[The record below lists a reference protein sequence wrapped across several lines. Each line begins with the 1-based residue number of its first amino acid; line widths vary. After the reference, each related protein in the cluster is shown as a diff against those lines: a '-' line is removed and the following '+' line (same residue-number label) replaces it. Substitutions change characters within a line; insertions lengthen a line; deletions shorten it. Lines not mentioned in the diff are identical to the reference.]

1 MSAEQLA
8 SKYIDSAEH
17 VFREIKFAKN
27 EIDVDQSKIKE
38 VIDWAKDYLE
48 DANYYREKK
57 KFEVSLTAIA
67 YCEGLLDALRLL
79 GAVSF
84 EWPLRTKRE
93 RKAK

>member
-1 MSAEQLA
+1 LSAEELV

-17 VFREIKFAKN
+17 VFREIQVAKN
-27 EIDVDQSKIKE
+27 EIHVEQSKIKE
-38 VIDWAKDYLE
+38 VVDWAKDYLE
-48 DANYYREKK
+48 DANYYREKE

-84 EWPLRTKRE
+84 EWPPRTKRK

>member
-1 MSAEQLA
+1 MSAKQLA

-17 VFREIKFAKN
+17 VFREIQVAKN
-27 EIDVDQSKIKE
+27 EIHVEQSKIKE
-38 VIDWAKDYLE
+38 VVDWAKDYLE
-48 DANYYREKK
+48 DANYYREKE

-84 EWPLRTKRE
+84 EWSPRTKRE

>member
-17 VFREIKFAKN
+17 VFHEVQVAKN
-27 EIDVDQSKIKE
+27 EILVEQSKIKE
-38 VIDWAKDYLE
+38 VVDWAKNYLE

-57 KFEVSLTAIA
+57 KFEISLTAIA

-84 EWPLRTKRE
+84 EWPPRKKRE